1 MFPQA
6 CSARQVLACVFLDVF
21 VDVFVHVFVC
31 VFADVFVDVVVEVA
45 VDLRCE
51 NGGTISLPFP
61 MRAPGLLKLT
71 VFNCRLLDKYAD
83 FATPAQ
89 ELGDW
94 MRVQD
99 MRDCVWINDPQDLD
113 FVLKNFMKI
122 TSHYDCG
129 QDSTLVSYVYRNVSD
144 ENSLENMLQGD
155 SALGDLDLGDLDLGD
170 LDLSDLDLGDLLAP
184 GDEDLAGL
192 LNGTGDLSGFFG
204 DNNTL
209 GGLGDLLGD
218 PGQPAGGVTADA
230 NGSVTGTASSQEI
243 TAGSVGG
250 SSGAATSDDLL
261 QTLIDVDQIQSKC
274 LFAQLEVSCCSVLF
288 C

>member
-1 MFPQA
+1 MFPEA
-6 CSARQVLACVFLDVF
+6 CSVRQVLARVFLDVFVHVFVDVF

-31 VFADVFVDVVVEVA
+31 VFADVFVDLVVQVA
-45 VDLRCE
+45 VDLQCE

-61 MRAPGLLKLT
+61 MRAPGLVKLT

-155 SALGDLDLGDLDLGD
+155 SALGDLDL
-170 LDLSDLDLGDLLAP
+170 SDLDLGDLLAP

-218 PGQPAGGVTADA
+218 PGQPAGGVAADA

-274 LFAQLEVSCCSVLF
+274 LFAQLEVSCC
-288 C
+288 

>member
-1 MFPQA
+1 MFPQT
-6 CSARQVLACVFLDVF
+6 CSARQVLACVFLNVF

-45 VDLRCE
+45 VDLQCE

-61 MRAPGLLKLT
+61 MRAPGLVKLT

-144 ENSLENMLQGD
+144 ENSLENVLQGD
-155 SALGDLDLGDLDLGD
+155 SALGD
-170 LDLSDLDLGDLLAP
+170 LDLSDLDLGDLPAP

-209 GGLGDLLGD
+209 GGWGDLSGD

-230 NGSVTGTASSQEI
+230 DGSVTGTASSQEI

-250 SSGAATSDDLL
+250 SSGAPTSDDLL
-261 QTLIDVDQIQSKC
+261 QTLIDVDHIQSKC
-274 LFAQLEVSCCSVLF
+274 LFAQLEVSCWSVLF
-288 C
+288 S